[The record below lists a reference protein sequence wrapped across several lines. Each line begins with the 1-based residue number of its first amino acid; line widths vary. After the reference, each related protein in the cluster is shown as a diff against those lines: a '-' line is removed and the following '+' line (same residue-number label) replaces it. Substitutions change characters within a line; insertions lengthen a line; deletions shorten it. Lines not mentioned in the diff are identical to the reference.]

1 MFEVFNC
8 QILTIKCIADLDD
21 DVQIVFWM
29 VDVTEQI
36 LSSPSSA
43 KKVSFFFPFSW
54 IVWKMLIFNIDCE
67 QYEITCCFRFK
78 WLLITC
84 FSSYI
89 MNHFPDRGNLLQS
102 ICAAYDEIV
111 LQVGLTL

>member
-21 DVQIVFWM
+21 DVKIVFWM

-43 KKVSFFFPFSW
+43 KKVSFFF
-54 IVWKMLIFNIDCE
+54 L
-67 QYEITCCFRFK
+67 
-78 WLLITC
+78 
-84 FSSYI
+84 
-89 MNHFPDRGNLLQS
+89 FPG
-102 ICAAYDEIV
+102 
-111 LQVGLTL
+111 